1 MAFIMSTPGRPG
13 ITSISHPSHD
23 DIRRGALRV
32 DEDVLDKLD
41 GQLRNLQLTRTQ
53 ITEAIAQS
61 HAALE
66 AVDQEI
72 QDLSSRRD
80 HLKSTVRRKRA
91 ALVPRHFMEIPI
103 ELLGVIFEHL
113 TVIDDWM
120 ETPLGKR
127 KLNKERIL
135 GAYNVAAVCRH
146 WRTAAFAAPTIWSY
160 IGVHG
165 YAPNNNAK
173 SAAMTSAKW
182 AKLVQ
187 GVRTLLER
195 SKAAP
200 IDIHIDW
207 SDADDVMANANY
219 QAVLDMLGAH
229 LTRWRSFELRCIRVG
244 VPLHWL
250 DVFRAP
256 TPLLEELS
264 ILSQPDADMTWKSPY
279 PRYLPVAPR
288 LQALYLEHCP
298 LISTTGLPALTMLD
312 IWLTTLPAPRAWDI
326 LCKCPQLVSLL
337 LSCRPVDLDAPP
349 PGPIRLD
356 ALQTLEMHN
365 AVEPLFATHAR
376 HFDLPRANELCLFG
390 HMVVPLRQFLP
401 RTCANVTSLVIFTG
415 AMDLAAAQS
424 LVALTRLQM
433 VKFIECELDDPFV
446 GALARPDEPVW
457 PDLQRIELE
466 KVEMRPPD
474 SDALVRLLR
483 ARNCLELDQPSNDTG
498 IPPGRKLA
506 LIQEILFDDS
516 SLPKWIAAEI
526 RYILEVTIR
535 HHD

>member
-1 MAFIMSTPGRPG
+1 MAFYMASSGARA
-13 ITSISHPSHD
+13 ITHPSHD
-23 DIRRGALRV
+23 DIRRSALRV
-32 DEDVLDKLD
+32 DEDVLDRLD
-41 GQLRNLQLTRTQ
+41 AQLRALQLTRDQ
-53 ITEAIAQS
+53 ITLAIAQS

-66 AVDQEI
+66 AVDQEMVDI
-72 QDLSSRRD
+72 VQRRD
-80 HLKSTVRRKRA
+80 SLNGTVRRKRA
-91 ALVPRHFMEIPI
+91 ALVPRHFMEIPL
-103 ELLGVIFEHL
+103 ELLGDIFEHL
-113 TVIDDWM
+113 CGLNSFEDWI

-127 KLNKERIL
+127 KLNRERIAS
-135 GAYNVAAVCRH
+135 AYNVAAVCRH
-146 WRTAAFAAPTIWSY
+146 WRAAAFAAPAIWSY
-160 IGVHG
+160 IGVHC

-173 SAAMTSAKW
+173 SAATTSAKW

-200 IDIHIDW
+200 LDIHLDW
-207 SDADDVMANANY
+207 SDADDVMTNAHY
-219 QAVLDMLGAH
+219 QTVLDALGAH
-229 LTRWRSFELRCIRVG
+229 TTRWRSFELRCIRVG
-244 VPLHWL
+244 VPLQWL

-337 LSCRPVDLDAPP
+337 LSCRPVELESAPP
-349 PGPIRLD
+349 GEIHLD

-365 AVEPLFATHAR
+365 AVEPLFVAHGR
-376 HFDLPRANELCLFG
+376 HLSMPKVNELCLFG

-401 RTCANVTSLVIFTG
+401 GTCANVTSLVVFTG
-415 AMDLAAAQS
+415 TLDVPAADS
-424 LVALTRLQM
+424 LIALSRLQT
-433 VKFIECELDDPFV
+433 VKFIECELEDAFIATLFRPTDPT
-446 GALARPDEPVW
+446 W
-457 PDLQRIELE
+457 PDLRRIELE

-474 SDALVRLLR
+474 GDGLVRLLR
-483 ARNCLELDQPSNDTG
+483 ARNCPDQDQDQPSTDSA
-498 IPPGRKLA
+498 PRRKLQP
-506 LIQEILFDDS
+506 IQEVIFDEG

-526 RYILEVTIR
+526 RYILDVTVKGR
-535 HHD
+535 E